1 MLVHPSKMAAT
12 GSVSLTE
19 ELFQVTRLN
28 QYRDSIQAIHPGDGI
43 SEKMFPTSVHG
54 AKFELDNRLT
64 YKVNKFRK
72 GKTMKTKKVVNPNLM
87 FTVFTAFGE
96 RSPGEVRKDMIDWIE
111 SNCESFK
118 LHTFMAMASH
128 DMDFDTWINDAKSN
142 DYIGDEFCL
151 SALCQM
157 CQRHAL
163 VVTSVKL
170 WTTIPPSFQK
180 TEDKIRRLCDIHL
193 LYVCKDTYSVLKP
206 VFKWKCEGVPIGE
219 ISLLTSPE
227 PLSETTDAVL
237 AKESSE
243 QNTVE
248 IKQETIPT
256 PAEGQDQQDQLG
268 LVDIPPLPDTTHL
281 LPDATIN
288 ILVDL
293 PGVSDNDPPMDA
305 TITVP
310 TIDNEGE
317 PMDATSPTRVSARDA
332 ESSKPSQV
340 VLPVQNI
347 ATAVPCSIILK
358 DVSVK
363 LKGKTSVVFSPSEE
377 EMCKVKVC
385 LQWIDQTSDNQ
396 LRLRGRKR
404 QRSQGN

>member
-1 MLVHPSKMAAT
+1 MAAT
-12 GSVSLTE
+12 SSVSLTE
-19 ELFQVTRLN
+19 ELFQVTQLN

-64 YKVNKFRK
+64 YKVNKVCK
-72 GKTMKTKKVVNPNLM
+72 GKTMKMKKVVNPNLM
-87 FTVFTAFGE
+87 FTVFTVFGE

-111 SNCESFK
+111 SNRESFK
-118 LHTFMAMASH
+118 LHTFMGMASR
-128 DMDFDTWINDAKSN
+128 DMDFDTWINNAKSN

-151 SALCQM
+151 SALCKM

-163 VVTSVKL
+163 VVTSVRL

-180 TEDKIRRLCDIHL
+180 TDDEIRRLCDIHL

-206 VFKWKCEGVPIGE
+206 VFEWKCEMPIGE
-219 ISLLTSPE
+219 INLVTPPE

-237 AKESSE
+237 VKESSE
-243 QNTVE
+243 QNIVE
-248 IKQETIPT
+248 IKQEMTPT
-256 PAEGQDQQDQLG
+256 PAEGQEQQDQFG
-268 LVDIPPLPDTTHL
+268 LVDIPPLLDTSHP
-281 LPDATIN
+281 LPDAMIN
-288 ILVDL
+288 TLVEL

-317 PMDATSPTRVSARDA
+317 PMDTTSPTRDSSRDD
-332 ESSKPSQV
+332 ETSKPSQV

-347 ATAVPCSIILK
+347 VTAVPCSIILQ

-363 LKGKTSVVFSPSEE
+363 LKGKTSVVFPPSEE
-377 EMCKVKVC
+377 EMCKVRVC
-385 LQWIDQTSDNQ
+385 LQ
-396 LRLRGRKR
+396 
-404 QRSQGN
+404 